1 MDTNLHDPRGKIR
14 CIQQEENEKL
24 QKAEDIITKF
34 SKYMKYNGLKP
45 IDDHKKLLKELEIRS
60 SRLWTK
66 KTKKH

>member
-14 CIQQEENEKL
+14 CIQQAENEKL

-34 SKYMKYNGLKP
+34 SKYMKSNGLKP